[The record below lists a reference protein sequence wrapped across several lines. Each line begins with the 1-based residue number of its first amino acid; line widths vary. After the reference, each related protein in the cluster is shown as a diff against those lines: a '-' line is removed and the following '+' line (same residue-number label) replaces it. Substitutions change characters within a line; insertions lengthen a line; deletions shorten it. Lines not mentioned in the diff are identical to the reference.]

1 MPKITQS
8 GLWCIREGIKV
19 EVQNITITISG
30 ALGLF
35 LSLVSPRMSALT
47 SFFLIFGFSLLFV
60 SRLSHFLLMQ
70 YNRLDSQLHKTSSI
84 MTGLGLLSAL
94 IGMLIGRFTSPGV
107 ILIPTFGYYLLLAML
122 WTLAFVVYQGIAT
135 KPFNQVLNIGAS
147 KVEMRKKSS
156 TITDSEQS

>member
-1 MPKITQS
+1 
-8 GLWCIREGIKV
+8 
-19 EVQNITITISG
+19 
-30 ALGLF
+30 
-35 LSLVSPRMSALT
+35 
-47 SFFLIFGFSLLFV
+47 
-60 SRLSHFLLMQ
+60 
-70 YNRLDSQLHKTSSI
+70 

-122 WTLAFVVYQGIAT
+122 WTLALVVYQGIAT

-156 TITDSEQS
+156 TIADSEHS